1 MTLNNLNISRPRTQ
15 REAARIHGRDMGAAP
30 AALADA
36 SVISTMSAW
45 IEQALRPISD
55 ADPAVLSKYVLA
67 LLKKDTPLD
76 TMRGNC
82 IKELEDFLEDK
93 TRGFVDALFRKVDE
107 EIARHAKR
115 AEEDTNAEEDELDY
129 GEGSDSEKDDE
140 RPRGRRE
147 GPADTDARDDRPDHT
162 GRSNDRRRDET
173 RRGEH
178 AREPDRRRPRS
189 RSPPR
194 SQYRD
199 DGQHRDSHRGRRDSP
214 ERRGHTYD
222 RRDDHR
228 DHRHRDQHMRQRA
241 DGHDDRA
248 PPLPPGPPPSSIP
261 TKNQFPTPDPKD
273 AARKIP
279 EPMDDTVRAVFF
291 QIPPKAIAYFER
303 HHKSDFGVKI
313 YDFYSQF
320 GDVED
325 VRPNHKNFR
334 ATVVY
339 ADVEAARRAVVFR
352 KVLFW
357 DKELKNVETRWAR
370 PEAEIERRREKK
382 LAGTEEKKAEREAAA
397 EKRKAEA
404 DEREAAR
411 VKAVE
416 ALRVKREHARRL
428 AAIEAEKRALKEKL
442 EAASAPKRPAESTS
456 TLKKGGDVAAAAAKL
471 ERDAKELRAKYE
483 AMVAAKKRKSTEEAT
498 PAEGGNKRGKK

>member
-1 MTLNNLNISRPRTQ
+1 
-15 REAARIHGRDMGAAP
+15 MGAAP

-199 DGQHRDSHRGRRDSP
+199 DGQHRDSHRSRRDSP

-248 PPLPPGPPPSSIP
+248 TPLPPLPPGPPPSAIP
-261 TKNQFPTPDPKD
+261 MNTKFPTPDPKD

-320 GDVED
+320 LSLI
-325 VRPNHKNFR
+325 H
-334 ATVVY
+334 
-339 ADVEAARRAVVFR
+339 
-352 KVLFW
+352 
-357 DKELKNVETRWAR
+357 
-370 PEAEIERRREKK
+370 I
-382 LAGTEEKKAEREAAA
+382 
-397 EKRKAEA
+397 
-404 DEREAAR
+404 
-411 VKAVE
+411 
-416 ALRVKREHARRL
+416 
-428 AAIEAEKRALKEKL
+428 
-442 EAASAPKRPAESTS
+442 
-456 TLKKGGDVAAAAAKL
+456 
-471 ERDAKELRAKYE
+471 
-483 AMVAAKKRKSTEEAT
+483 
-498 PAEGGNKRGKK
+498 

>member
-1 MTLNNLNISRPRTQ
+1 
-15 REAARIHGRDMGAAP
+15 MGAAP

-214 ERRGHTYD
+214 DRRGHTYD
-222 RRDDHR
+222 HRDDHR

-241 DGHDDRA
+241 DGHEHRA
-248 PPLPPGPPPSSIP
+248 PPPLPPGPPPSAIP
-261 TKNQFPTPDPKD
+261 TKNNFPTPDPKD

-339 ADVEAARRAVVFR
+339 ADVESARRAVVFR
-352 KVLFW
+352 RVLFW

-442 EAASAPKRPAESTS
+442 EAASAPKRPAESTTS

-498 PAEGGNKRGKK
+498 PAGGGNKRGKK

>member
-1 MTLNNLNISRPRTQ
+1 M
-15 REAARIHGRDMGAAP
+15 
-30 AALADA
+30 
-36 SVISTMSAW
+36 MSA
-45 IEQALRPISD
+45 R
-55 ADPAVLSKYVLA
+55 AD
-67 LLKKDTPLD
+67 
-76 TMRGNC
+76 
-82 IKELEDFLEDK
+82 
-93 TRGFVDALFRKVDE
+93 
-107 EIARHAKR
+107 
-115 AEEDTNAEEDELDY
+115 
-129 GEGSDSEKDDE
+129 
-140 RPRGRRE
+140 
-147 GPADTDARDDRPDHT
+147 DARDPRTLTRAMIAPTTPGVQTT
-162 GRSNDRRRDET
+162 GGGTRRDAANT
-173 RRGEH
+173 RGNRTGG
-178 AREPDRRRPRS
+178 D
-189 RSPPR
+189 
-194 SQYRD
+194 
-199 DGQHRDSHRGRRDSP
+199 
-214 ERRGHTYD
+214 RGHG
-222 RRDDHR
+222 
-228 DHRHRDQHMRQRA
+228 HRHGPNTAMTANIEILTAVVATHPIDAATRTTTATITATTDTGISTCASVRT
-241 DGHDDRA
+241 DTTTDA

-352 KVLFW
+352 RVLFW

-442 EAASAPKRPAESTS
+442 EAASAPKRPAESTTN

-498 PAEGGNKRGKK
+498 PAGGGNKRGKK

>member
-1 MTLNNLNISRPRTQ
+1 
-15 REAARIHGRDMGAAP
+15 MGAAP

-173 RRGEH
+173 RHGEH

-199 DGQHRDSHRGRRDSP
+199 DGQHRDYHRGRRDSP
-214 ERRGHTYD
+214 DRRGHTYD
-222 RRDDHR
+222 RRDEHR
-228 DHRHRDQHMRQRA
+228 DHGRRDQHMRQRA

-248 PPLPPGPPPSSIP
+248 PPPLPPGPPPSAIP
-261 TKNQFPTPDPKD
+261 MNTKFPTPDPKD

-339 ADVEAARRAVVFR
+339 ADVESARRAVVFR
-352 KVLFW
+352 RVLFW

-442 EAASAPKRPAESTS
+442 EAASAPKRPAESTTS

-483 AMVAAKKRKSTEEAT
+483 AMVAAKKRKSTEEGT
-498 PAEGGNKRGKK
+498 PAGGGNKRGKK

>member
-1 MTLNNLNISRPRTQ
+1 
-15 REAARIHGRDMGAAP
+15 
-30 AALADA
+30 
-36 SVISTMSAW
+36 
-45 IEQALRPISD
+45 
-55 ADPAVLSKYVLA
+55 
-67 LLKKDTPLD
+67 
-76 TMRGNC
+76 
-82 IKELEDFLEDK
+82 
-93 TRGFVDALFRKVDE
+93 
-107 EIARHAKR
+107 
-115 AEEDTNAEEDELDY
+115 
-129 GEGSDSEKDDE
+129 
-140 RPRGRRE
+140 
-147 GPADTDARDDRPDHT
+147 
-162 GRSNDRRRDET
+162 
-173 RRGEH
+173 
-178 AREPDRRRPRS
+178 
-189 RSPPR
+189 
-194 SQYRD
+194 
-199 DGQHRDSHRGRRDSP
+199 
-214 ERRGHTYD
+214 
-222 RRDDHR
+222 
-228 DHRHRDQHMRQRA
+228 MRQRA

-248 PPLPPGPPPSSIP
+248 PPPLPPGPPPSAIP

-352 KVLFW
+352 RVLFW

-442 EAASAPKRPAESTS
+442 EAASAPKRPAEST
-456 TLKKGGDVAAAAAKL
+456 TILLKKAGTSRRRRRSWSGTRRSCGRSTRRWWRRRSANPRRRPPPRGGATSAA
-471 ERDAKELRAKYE
+471 RSSVRWC
-483 AMVAAKKRKSTEEAT
+483 
-498 PAEGGNKRGKK
+498 EG